1 MTSKTL
7 AIFRQ
12 FAALLLVGSSAALL
26 SSCGT
31 TPASPQPSPAI
42 VGAGEESARLE
53 KIYAD
58 LGNAGGKVY
67 VLDPKSSAIRVNV
80 FRAGA
85 SARFG
90 HNHVLSAPE
99 FTGFVY
105 LPEGGPS
112 GARFDL
118 EFRLDQLE
126 IDNPAY
132 RSNLGKAFST
142 PIPEDA
148 TRGTRENMLGEN
160 NLQAARFPRVR
171 IHSLQIAGE
180 APKFAARVQV
190 ELHGQTREM
199 DVPLTVEG
207 LPEHLSVNG
216 SLVLRQSDFG
226 VHPFSIL
233 GGALAVQDEVVI
245 DFKLVGS

>member
-1 MTSKTL
+1 MMPPASK
-7 AIFRQ
+7 IPRPCV
-12 FAALLLVGSSAALL
+12 AALLGVAGVLLWGCSSMP
-26 SSCGT
+26 
-31 TPASPQPSPAI
+31 PASQSSLPA
-42 VGAGEESARLE
+42 VAATQDSAGLE

-58 LGNAGGKVY
+58 LGKAGGKVFT
-67 VLDPKSSAIRVNV
+67 LSPKSSAIRIYV

-90 HNHVLSAPE
+90 HNHVLSAPD

-105 LPEGGPS
+105 LPDGGPS
-112 GARFDL
+112 GVRFDL

-126 IDNPAY
+126 IDNPVY
-132 RSNLGKAFST
+132 RSNLGQAFST
-142 PIPEDA
+142 PVPQDA
-148 TRGTRENMLGEN
+148 AQGTRENMLGDN
-160 NLQAARFPRVR
+160 NLQAARFPWVR
-171 IHSLQIAGE
+171 IHSLQVAGE

-190 ELHGQTREM
+190 EMHGQKREM

-207 LPEHLSVNG
+207 LPQSISVSG

-226 VHPFSIL
+226 VRPYSIL

-245 DFKLVGS
+245 DFKLAAG